1 MLWNY
6 HHFHQNFENKYENTR
21 IHEKETL
28 SCLVHN
34 FKHIFSIFKHHYM
47 YFYIFFHLYI
57 FLKNWKLLFKHTYQT
72 DPKSLISRL
81 VLFFFFFFF
90 FYEWKK
96 KFSKY
101 KKVYFIYKGVLQGSV
116 KVPVGSKVSSSLIKS
131 SYFPSN

>member
-1 MLWNY
+1 MHWNY

-21 IHEKETL
+21 IHENETL
-28 SCLVHN
+28 SYLVHN

-47 YFYIFFHLYI
+47 YFYTFFHLYV

-81 VLFFFFFFF
+81 VLFFFFFFLWMKNKIF
-90 FYEWKK
+90 Q
-96 KFSKY
+96 
-101 KKVYFIYKGVLQGSV
+101 IQKGVFYIQRSVTAV